1 MWTFSVSVSGGSNVG
16 HQLCV
21 SASCRRLS
29 CLSVLLIL
37 KTGEGE
43 RAWARGFALSRCQV
57 ILKRVFLSH
66 LIFASTHLM

>member
-21 SASCRRLS
+21 SAFCRRLS

-43 RAWARGFALSRCQV
+43 GFGLVVLLYRVARLF
-57 ILKRVFLSH
+57 
-66 LIFASTHLM
+66 

>member
-37 KTGEGE
+37 KTGEAE
-43 RAWARGFALSRCQV
+43 RALDSEVLLYRVARLF
-57 ILKRVFLSH
+57 
-66 LIFASTHLM
+66 